1 MGSAQQG
8 DQERHTSA
16 GAARER
22 RTSGSA
28 GAQREE
34 VRRCREELGT
44 YLTRRSSSWSELG
57 TDLVRAERPG
67 AAHGRG
73 TAARSRARADLRGGR
88 LESRRQSR
96 RDQEGRG
103 ATSQEL
109 DPGTR
114 RGGAGRSRGGRAQ
127 ETEGERGAQEKDGRR
142 KTEGDKNTAQWPRNI
157 MRAYVPQPPMYISSS
172 EIWPDGGI

>member
-96 RDQEGRG
+96 RDQGAEAARPGRQRSHESG
-103 ATSQEL
+103 ARSGDQAGRRRPE
-109 DPGTR
+109 PGRTGAGDR
-114 RGGAGRSRGGRAQ
+114 RRKRSERRRKTGAGRPKEIRTPRSGRG
-127 ETEGERGAQEKDGRR
+127 T
-142 KTEGDKNTAQWPRNI
+142 
-157 MRAYVPQPPMYISSS
+157 
-172 EIWPDGGI
+172 